1 MGCKYNVH
9 TNKGLYIF
17 WTISKE
23 KGHCVLQFLMKIE
36 VFCFSS
42 LTLSAV
48 QDAELPQT
56 KASKVA
62 KGQAKTLQMQT
73 NYKQI
78 TVKTTDKLRKYTL
91 FAC

>member
-1 MGCKYNVH
+1 
-9 TNKGLYIF
+9 
-17 WTISKE
+17 
-23 KGHCVLQFLMKIE
+23 MKIE

-48 QDAELPQT
+48 QDAELPLQT
-56 KASKVA
+56 KASKAA

-78 TVKTTDKLRKYTL
+78 TVKTTDKLRTS
-91 FAC
+91 FAWDFYIQKM